1 MALCGKIKIRFIFFK
16 DGSISIEIHFL
27 CTILMYVF
35 DVFYFFSSFLQSSL
49 ARNVDCPYVVALSNQ
64 HWPVHYIPR
73 LIKQVHVWGLKC
85 ILTAVKMSY
94 CKEFDKDQVI
104 FLTEEDAAQQSS
116 IELPESGPGEASQG
130 LISEPG
136 EVNWFCPCL
145 VRCLWINDVCSVTRF
160 GEISPLWPEFKVFV
174 KFLTD
179 YFLFCKMLRLLWQIC
194 DIFG

>member
-94 CKEFDKDQVI
+94 CKEFVQRSSHFLDRGRCCSAI
-104 FLTEEDAAQQSS
+104 FHWTSWVRTRRSLSGSHFRVRRSQLV
-116 IELPESGPGEASQG
+116 LPLLGT
-130 LISEPG
+130 L
-136 EVNWFCPCL
+136 L
-145 VRCLWINDVCSVTRF
+145 VD
-160 GEISPLWPEFKVFV
+160 
-174 KFLTD
+174 
-179 YFLFCKMLRLLWQIC
+179 
-194 DIFG
+194 

>member
-1 MALCGKIKIRFIFFK
+1 MKTVHTSLVYSLSGFEPMSPGLKAATLPIELHSNDHQWFLIAL
-16 DGSISIEIHFL
+16 IHQQL
-27 CTILMYVF
+27 L
-35 DVFYFFSSFLQSSL
+35 
-49 ARNVDCPYVVALSNQ
+49 NSNIQ

-130 LISEPG
+130 LISESG